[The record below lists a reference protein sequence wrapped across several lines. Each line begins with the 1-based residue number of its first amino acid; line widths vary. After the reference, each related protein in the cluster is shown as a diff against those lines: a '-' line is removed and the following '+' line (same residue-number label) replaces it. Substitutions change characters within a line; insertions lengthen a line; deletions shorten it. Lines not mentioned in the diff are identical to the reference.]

1 MKISKTILAIC
12 MLFVVLGFAQN
23 KLKGKVVDF
32 KNKPVAKAK
41 IYLDSIYSKV
51 ETNKEGDFEVQ
62 LPEKVNVINVVS
74 DEYGLLSSPFNNE
87 TSMNFIF
94 LETEKS
100 KKIKKGSKI
109 SVVYSKLDQKY
120 QVISTNN
127 LNYANDKNIQI
138 YNTIYDMIRGKIA
151 GVSVSNTNQILI
163 RGVNSVNSGL
173 DPLLVVDGGI
183 VTTLDYINPKDV
195 KKISVLK
202 GADAAIYGSQ
212 GANGVIIVTTK

>member
-1 MKISKTILAIC
+1 MKISKTLIAIC
-12 MLFVVLGFAQN
+12 LLFVAFGFAQN

-62 LPEKVNVINVVS
+62 LPEKVSTINVVS
-74 DEYGLLSSPFNNE
+74 DEYGLLSSPFNKE

-109 SVVYSKLDQKY
+109 SVVYSKSDQKY
-120 QVISTNN
+120 KVINTTN
-127 LNYANDKNIQI
+127 LDYANDKNIQI
-138 YNTIYDMIRGKIA
+138 YNNIYDMIRGKIA

-202 GADAAIYGSQ
+202 GAEAAIYGSQ